1 LIKIKNVFI
10 CILAPQLGDRVP
22 YVIISGPK
30 GMALYEKSEDPVFVM
45 ENNIPID
52 TEYYLSK

>member
-1 LIKIKNVFI
+1 
-10 CILAPQLGDRVP
+10 
-22 YVIISGPK
+22 
-30 GMALYEKSEDPVFVM
+30 MALYEKSEDPVFVM